1 MKGELRF
8 YKNMTSLW
16 FSFYFG
22 AVFVQLRVGVKSLK
36 YWLFAI
42 FGVQTLG
49 AGVTQDEET
58 SLEQISR
65 QKIVEQIGFLPSYV

>member
-1 MKGELRF
+1 MKGELWF

-16 FSFYFG
+16 FSFYFR
-22 AVFVQLRVGVKSLK
+22 AEFLVQLRVGGKSLK

-42 FGVQTLG
+42 FGAQTLG

-58 SLEQISR
+58 SLE
-65 QKIVEQIGFLPSYV
+65 